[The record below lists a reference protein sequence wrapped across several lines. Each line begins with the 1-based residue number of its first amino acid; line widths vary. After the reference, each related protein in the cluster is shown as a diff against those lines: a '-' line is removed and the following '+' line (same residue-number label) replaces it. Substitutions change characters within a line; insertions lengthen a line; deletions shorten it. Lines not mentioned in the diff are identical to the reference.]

1 MAEPMGTPTGG
12 TEPTHAPA
20 GGAEPTPGAGTEPNG
35 GTEPKKS
42 EVKTY
47 TQEEFQAETE
57 KLIAK
62 AVAEAQGK
70 WNTDFEVK
78 LKEETEKA
86 AQRAKMSAE
95 ERAKA
100 EFDEQVKNFN
110 DEKAKYD
117 AERLEFD
124 CTKQLA
130 ANSLPVEF
138 SKMLTGTTAEETK
151 TNIENFKTA
160 FTKAVE
166 AAVEEKLKGK
176 TPETGGG
183 GTPSA
188 EDPFLA
194 GFGN

>member
-1 MAEPMGTPTGG
+1 MGTPTGG

-35 GTEPKKS
+35 GTEPEKS

-130 ANSLPVEF
+130 S
-138 SKMLTGTTAEETK
+138 
-151 TNIENFKTA
+151 
-160 FTKAVE
+160 
-166 AAVEEKLKGK
+166 
-176 TPETGGG
+176 
-183 GTPSA
+183 
-188 EDPFLA
+188 
-194 GFGN
+194 FG

>member
-1 MAEPMGTPTGG
+1 MAEPMGTPAGG
-12 TEPTHAPA
+12 TEPTPTPT
-20 GGAEPTPGAGTEPNG
+20 GGIEPTPAG
-35 GTEPKKS
+35 GTEPKGGAEPAKAQG
-42 EVKTY
+42 KTY
-47 TQEEFQAETE
+47 TQAEFDAETE

-70 WNTDFEVK
+70 WNTDFEAK

-100 EFDEQVKNFN
+100 EFDEQVNNFN
-110 DEKAKYD
+110 AEKAKYD

-130 ANSLPVEF
+130 SNGLPVEF

-151 TNIENFKTA
+151 TNIDNFKAT

-176 TPETGGG
+176 TPATGGG

-188 EDPFLA
+188 DDPFLA